1 MSLKDI
7 FCQDRAL
14 GMLQRAFAADR
25 AAHAYIFAGLEG
37 VGKYTTARQWAK
49 LLLCEQ
55 PAAVGTAKEPFADS
69 CGTCGSCALFEG
81 GSHPDFNHV
90 YKELREFTRDGK
102 GKPPPVDLPID
113 VVREFLLEKA
123 SIRPTSSARRVFVV
137 SEAEKLN
144 ASSQNALLKVL
155 EEPPSYCT
163 IVLLCTRIEKLLPTT
178 KSRCQTIRFGPI
190 DEDRIVGRLSEM
202 GLGRREALFFAR
214 LAQGS
219 LGLAC
224 RWARLECEGAGL
236 FEAKREVVASV
247 ARFGLPEALDLAA
260 QLVAQSKELGAS
272 WAALDKAV
280 SKTDIGRRAQK
291 TLIRIILSAFHDAML
306 VNIVSEPA
314 LIHADQAQEIAR
326 LAGRLDPE
334 EAAGK
339 IEAGYE
345 ALRWIDANVNER
357 LIFERLL
364 LRLARSAIIAAK
376 R

>member
-1 MSLKDI
+1 
-7 FCQDRAL
+7 
-14 GMLQRAFAADR
+14 
-25 AAHAYIFAGLEG
+25 
-37 VGKYTTARQWAK
+37 
-49 LLLCEQ
+49 
-55 PAAVGTAKEPFADS
+55 
-69 CGTCGSCALFEG
+69 
-81 GSHPDFNHV
+81 
-90 YKELREFTRDGK
+90 
-102 GKPPPVDLPID
+102 
-113 VVREFLLEKA
+113 
-123 SIRPTSSARRVFVV
+123 VV

>member
-1 MSLKDI
+1 M
-7 FCQDRAL
+7 
-14 GMLQRAFAADR
+14 GMLQRAFAGDR

-37 VGKYTTARQWAK
+37 VGKYTMAREWAR
-49 LLLCEQ
+49 LLLCER
-55 PAAVGTAKEPFADS
+55 PVAVGTAAEPFADS
-69 CGTCGSCALFEG
+69 CGACDSCALFEG
-81 GSHPDFNHV
+81 GSHPDFIHV

-102 GKPPPVDLPID
+102 GKAAPVDLPID

-123 SIRPTSSARRVFVV
+123 SIRPMSSTRKVFVV

-155 EEPPSYCT
+155 EEPPGYCT
-163 IVLLCTRIEKLLPTT
+163 IVLLCTRIEKLLATT

-190 DEDRIVGRLSEM
+190 DEERVVGKLGEM
-202 GLGRREALFFAR
+202 GLGSREALFFAR

-224 RWARLECEGAGL
+224 QWARLESEGAGL
-236 FEAKREVVASV
+236 FEVKRQVVASV
-247 ARFGLPEALDLAA
+247 AQFGLPEALGLAE
-260 QLVAQSKELGAS
+260 QLVAGSKQLGAN
-272 WAALDKAV
+272 WAEMDKGV

-306 VNIVSEPA
+306 VQVAGEPA
-314 LIHADQAQEIAR
+314 LIHADQEREIAR
-326 LAGRLDPE
+326 LAERLDPE
-334 EAAGK
+334 EAAEK

-364 LRLARSAIIAAK
+364 LRLARSAIIPAK